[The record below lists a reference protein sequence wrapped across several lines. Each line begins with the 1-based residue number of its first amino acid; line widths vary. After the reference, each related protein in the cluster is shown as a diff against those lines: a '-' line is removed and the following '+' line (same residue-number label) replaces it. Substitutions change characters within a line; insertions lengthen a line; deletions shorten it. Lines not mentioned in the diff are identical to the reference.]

1 MVAVDGVSLDIAP
14 GEFVTLLGPSGSG
27 KTTTLMMLA
36 GFEIPTAGE
45 IYVDED
51 PIASVPPYRRNIGMV
66 FQNYALFPHMT
77 VGENIAFPLQMRKM
91 SRAEITRQTTAVLAL
106 VGLPGY
112 EGRYPRQLSGGQ
124 QQRVAVARAL
134 VFNPRVLLMDEP
146 LGALDKQLREH
157 LQLEIKALHDQL
169 GVTIIYVTHDQ
180 EEALVMSDRIA
191 VMNDGRIEQCG
202 LPTELYDEPST
213 RFVATFIGE
222 SNFIDG
228 VVDRLDG
235 TAACIEAPGLG
246 ELRAPAPRGPRGR
259 SAGGAHGAAGEDRR
273 RRSGLA
279 GHERRHRHGRRR
291 RLRRRDATLRRAC
304 RAGSG
309 SCSRRRTAAACRAS
323 LAATRF
329 VSAGTS
335 PIAASSDRLSSNA
348 RVIRDEPD
356 GHTDERDGERTPRG
370 ADRALRAPAA
380 SGAGALSPAPRA
392 GGRLSDPFYGY
403 PVAAMLTARSASRPG
418 AGRTSSR

>member
-1 MVAVDGVSLDIAP
+1 MTAATHLRAPEKIGGLGARVLFDRIEKRYGPVVAVDDVSLDIAP

-27 KTTTLMMLA
+27 KTTSLMMLA

-51 PIASVPPYRRNIGMV
+51 PIAAVPPYRRNIGMV

-77 VGENIAFPLQMRKM
+77 VGENIAFPLQMRKIG
-91 SRAEITRQTTAVLAL
+91 RAEIARQTRDVLEL

-112 EGRYPRQLSGGQ
+112 EGRYPKQLSGGQ
-124 QQRVAVARAL
+124 QQRIAVARAL

-191 VMNDGRIEQCG
+191 VMNNGRIEQCG
-202 LPTELYDEPST
+202 GPTDLYDEPET

-228 VVDRLDG
+228 VLGQVDDAVG
-235 TAACIEAPGLG
+235 YVEAPGLG
-246 ELRAPAPRGPRGR
+246 PLRAPLKPGL
-259 SAGGAHGAAGEDRR
+259 AAGSPVALTVRPEKIIAHDNGAGSHLNTVDGTVADVVFVGEMRR
-273 RRSGLA
+273 YVVALPGGQRLVLKAQNRSGVQSFDRGDA
-279 GHERRHRHGRRR
+279 IRVGWSVDDC
-291 RLRRRDATLRRAC
+291 RL
-304 RAGSG
+304 
-309 SCSRRRTAAACRAS
+309 
-323 LAATRF
+323 
-329 VSAGTS
+329 V
-335 PIAASSDRLSSNA
+335 
-348 RVIRDEPD
+348 
-356 GHTDERDGERTPRG
+356 
-370 ADRALRAPAA
+370 
-380 SGAGALSPAPRA
+380 
-392 GGRLSDPFYGY
+392 
-403 PVAAMLTARSASRPG
+403 
-418 AGRTSSR
+418 

>member
-1 MVAVDGVSLDIAP
+1 MTQTQTANGKTRATGDSIGELGARVIFDQIEKRYGSVVAVDGVSLDIAP

-51 PIASVPPYRRNIGMV
+51 PIAAVPPYRRNIGMV

-191 VMNDGRIEQCG
+191 VMNDGHIEQCG

-228 VVDRLDG
+228 VVHRLDG

-246 ELRAPAPRGPRGR
+246 ELRAPLR
-259 SAGGAHGAAGEDRR
+259 AGLAAGAPVALTVRPEKIVADDNGLAPDMNAVTGTVDDVVFVGEMRR
-273 RRSGLA
+273 YVVLLPGGQRLVLKAQNRSGVQSFA
-279 GHERRHRHGRRR
+279 RG
-291 RLRRRDATLRRAC
+291 DAIRVCWNVADC
-304 RAGSG
+304 RI
-309 SCSRRRTAAACRAS
+309 
-323 LAATRF
+323 
-329 VSAGTS
+329 V
-335 PIAASSDRLSSNA
+335 
-348 RVIRDEPD
+348 
-356 GHTDERDGERTPRG
+356 
-370 ADRALRAPAA
+370 
-380 SGAGALSPAPRA
+380 
-392 GGRLSDPFYGY
+392 
-403 PVAAMLTARSASRPG
+403 
-418 AGRTSSR
+418 

>member
-1 MVAVDGVSLDIAP
+1 MGDGVLASPIRVQHGSGPDGIGALGAQVVFDRIEKQYGNVMAVREVSLDIAP

-45 IYVDED
+45 IYVDKD
-51 PIASVPPYRRNIGMV
+51 PIAAVPPYRRNIGMV

-77 VGENIAFPLQMRKM
+77 VGENIAFPLQMRKIGK
-91 SRAEITRQTTAVLAL
+91 SEIQQKTRDVLAL

-112 EGRYPRQLSGGQ
+112 EARYPRQLSGGQ

-146 LGALDKQLREH
+146 LGALDKQLRER

-202 LPTELYDEPST
+202 PPTELYDEPAN
-213 RFVATFIGE
+213 RFVADFIGE

-228 VVDRLDG
+228 KVTTHEGDATCV
-235 TAACIEAPGLG
+235 AVPGLG
-246 ELRAPAPRGPRGR
+246 EVRA
-259 SAGGAHGAAGEDRR
+259 RR
-273 RRSGLA
+273 RAAMDSGSAVAVTVRPEKIVTTADNAMPGMNVVSGTVSDVIFVGEMRRYVVALPGGQELVLKAQNRSGVQSF
-279 GHERRHRHGRRR
+279 GRG
-291 RLRRRDATLRRAC
+291 DPITVAWSIDDC
-304 RAGSG
+304 R
-309 SCSRRRTAAACRAS
+309 
-323 LAATRF
+323 
-329 VSAGTS
+329 V
-335 PIAASSDRLSSNA
+335 
-348 RVIRDEPD
+348 V
-356 GHTDERDGERTPRG
+356 
-370 ADRALRAPAA
+370 
-380 SGAGALSPAPRA
+380 
-392 GGRLSDPFYGY
+392 
-403 PVAAMLTARSASRPG
+403 
-418 AGRTSSR
+418 

>member
-1 MVAVDGVSLDIAP
+1 MDDGFLANPIRVNGARPAGATDSFGALGARVMFDRIEKRYGSVIAVDDVSLDIAP

-36 GFEIPTAGE
+36 GFEIPSAGE
-45 IYVDED
+45 IYVDDD
-51 PIASVPPYRRNIGMV
+51 PIAAVPPYRRNIGMV

-91 SRAEITRQTTAVLAL
+91 GRGEITRQTTEVLDL

-157 LQLEIKALHDQL
+157 LQLEIKALHEQL

-191 VMNDGRIEQCG
+191 VMNNGRIEQCG

-222 SNFIDG
+222 SNFIEG
-228 VVDRLDG
+228 VVQRIDG
-235 TAACIEAPGLG
+235 AAARVDAPGLG
-246 ELRAPAPRGPRGR
+246 ELRAPA
-259 SAGGAHGAAGEDRR
+259 
-273 RRSGLA
+273 
-279 GHERRHRHGRRR
+279 
-291 RLRRRDATLRRAC
+291 
-304 RAGSG
+304 RAG
-309 SCSRRRTAAACRAS
+309 
-323 LAATRF
+323 L
-329 VSAGTS
+329 VAGVPVALTIR
-335 PIAASSDRLSSNA
+335 PEKIIAAENGIAPDMNAVTGTVDDVVFVGEMRRYVVLLPGGQRLVLKAQNRTGVQSFDRGDA
-348 RVIRDEPD
+348 IRVCWNIDDCRI
-356 GHTDERDGERTPRG
+356 
-370 ADRALRAPAA
+370 
-380 SGAGALSPAPRA
+380 
-392 GGRLSDPFYGY
+392 
-403 PVAAMLTARSASRPG
+403 V
-418 AGRTSSR
+418 

>member
-1 MVAVDGVSLDIAP
+1 MTLTQQETQPTRDTIGTLGARVIFDRIEKRYGSVIAVDDVSLDIAP

-36 GFEIPTAGE
+36 GFEIPSAGE

-51 PIASVPPYRRNIGMV
+51 PIAAVPPYRRNIGMV

-77 VGENIAFPLQMRKM
+77 VGENIAFPLQMRRM
-91 SRAEITRQTTAVLAL
+91 SRGEITRQTTAVLEL

-191 VMNDGRIEQCG
+191 VMNNGRIEQIG
-202 LPTELYDEPST
+202 FPTELYDEPST

-228 VVDRLDG
+228 VVQRQDG
-235 TAACIEAPGLG
+235 ATVCVDAPGLG
-246 ELRAPAPRGPRGR
+246 ELRAPM
-259 SAGGAHGAAGEDRR
+259 
-273 RRSGLA
+273 RSGLA
-279 GHERRHRHGRRR
+279 
-291 RLRRRDATLRRAC
+291 T
-304 RAGSG
+304 GS
-309 SCSRRRTAAACRAS
+309 
-323 LAATRF
+323 
-329 VSAGTS
+329 
-335 PIAASSDRLSSNA
+335 
-348 RVIRDEPD
+348 
-356 GHTDERDGERTPRG
+356 
-370 ADRALRAPAA
+370 
-380 SGAGALSPAPRA
+380 
-392 GGRLSDPFYGY
+392 
-403 PVAAMLTARSASRPG
+403 PVAVTVRPEKIVADENG
-418 AGRTSSR
+418 IAPDMNAVTGTVEDVVFVGEMRRYIVALPGGQRLVLKAQNRKGVQSFDRNDPIRVCWNIDDCRIV

>member
-1 MVAVDGVSLDIAP
+1 MGDGTKAQPIRRSTAAAPGAPDSIGALGARVIFDRIEKRFGTVVAVDDVSLDIAP

-51 PIASVPPYRRNIGMV
+51 PIAAVPPYRRNIGMV

-77 VGENIAFPLQMRKM
+77 VGENIAFPLQMRRM
-91 SRAEITRQTTAVLAL
+91 SKAEIVQQTQEVLAL

-146 LGALDKQLREH
+146 LGALDKKLRER
-157 LQLEIKALHDQL
+157 LQLEIKALHEQL

-191 VMNDGRIEQCG
+191 VMNEGRIEQCG

-213 RFVATFIGE
+213 RFVADFIGE
-222 SNFIDG
+222 SNFIEG
-228 VVDRLDG
+228 AIDRLDG
-235 TAACIEAPGLG
+235 ASVWVDAPGLG
-246 ELRAPAPRGPRGR
+246 
-259 SAGGAHGAAGEDRR
+259 
-273 RRSGLA
+273 
-279 GHERRHRHGRRR
+279 
-291 RLRRRDATLRRAC
+291 
-304 RAGSG
+304 
-309 SCSRRRTAAACRAS
+309 
-323 LAATRF
+323 
-329 VSAGTS
+329 
-335 PIAASSDRLSSNA
+335 
-348 RVIRDEPD
+348 
-356 GHTDERDGERTPRG
+356 
-370 ADRALRAPAA
+370 ALRAPARPEVTTGSTMA
-380 SGAGALSPAPRA
+380 LTVRPEKIVPMDNGAAPDLNVVDGVVEDVVFVGEMRRYVVALPGGQRLVLKAQNRSGVQNY
-392 GGRLSDPFYGY
+392 GRGDAIRVCWNVDDCRL
-403 PVAAMLTARSASRPG
+403 V
-418 AGRTSSR
+418 

>member
-1 MVAVDGVSLDIAP
+1 MSHATDRERRATSESFGDVGARVVFDRIEKRYGPVVAVDDVSLDIAP

-45 IYVDED
+45 IYVDGD
-51 PIASVPPYRRNIGMV
+51 PIAAVPPYRRNIGMV

-91 SRAEITRQTTAVLAL
+91 SKSDIAQQTREVLAL

-146 LGALDKQLREH
+146 LGALDKQLRER
-157 LQLEIKALHDQL
+157 LQLEIKALHEQL

-202 LPTELYDEPST
+202 GPTELYDEPSS

-228 VVDRLDG
+228 MIDRVDG
-235 TAACIEAPGLG
+235 AAACVTAPGIG
-246 ELRAPAPRGPRGR
+246 TLRAPAR
-259 SAGGAHGAAGEDRR
+259 SDLAAGASVALTVRPEKIIASENGTAPDMNAVTGTVEDVVFVGEMRR
-273 RRSGLA
+273 YVVLLPGGQRLVLKAQNRSGVQNFQR
-279 GHERRHRHGRRR
+279 GDQIRVCWNVDDC
-291 RLRRRDATLRRAC
+291 RL
-304 RAGSG
+304 
-309 SCSRRRTAAACRAS
+309 
-323 LAATRF
+323 
-329 VSAGTS
+329 V
-335 PIAASSDRLSSNA
+335 
-348 RVIRDEPD
+348 
-356 GHTDERDGERTPRG
+356 
-370 ADRALRAPAA
+370 
-380 SGAGALSPAPRA
+380 
-392 GGRLSDPFYGY
+392 
-403 PVAAMLTARSASRPG
+403 
-418 AGRTSSR
+418 

>member
-1 MVAVDGVSLDIAP
+1 MSVGFSASRSRTDRRMDAGADAIGTVGARVLFDHIEKRYGSVTAVDDVSLDVAP

-51 PIASVPPYRRNIGMV
+51 PIAAVPPYRRNIGMV

-91 SRAEITRQTTAVLAL
+91 NKAEITEQTKAILAL

-146 LGALDKQLREH
+146 LGALDKQLRER
-157 LQLEIKALHDQL
+157 LQLEIKALHEQL

-191 VMNDGRIEQCG
+191 VMNEGRIEQCG
-202 LPTELYDEPST
+202 LPTELYDEPAT
-213 RFVATFIGE
+213 RFVADFIGE

-228 VVDRLDG
+228 TIERLDG
-235 TAACIEAPGLG
+235 NDACVAAPGIG
-246 ELRAPAPRGPRGR
+246 ELRAPWKPGMAY
-259 SAGGAHGAAGEDRR
+259 GAAVALTVRPEKIVASENGLSKDMNVVAGTIEDVVFVGEMRR
-273 RRSGLA
+273 YVVALPGGQRLVLKAQNRSGVQNFA
-279 GHERRHRHGRRR
+279 RGDAIRVCWNVNDC
-291 RLRRRDATLRRAC
+291 RL
-304 RAGSG
+304 
-309 SCSRRRTAAACRAS
+309 
-323 LAATRF
+323 
-329 VSAGTS
+329 V
-335 PIAASSDRLSSNA
+335 
-348 RVIRDEPD
+348 
-356 GHTDERDGERTPRG
+356 
-370 ADRALRAPAA
+370 
-380 SGAGALSPAPRA
+380 
-392 GGRLSDPFYGY
+392 
-403 PVAAMLTARSASRPG
+403 
-418 AGRTSSR
+418 

>member
-1 MVAVDGVSLDIAP
+1 MAVMTATERATWSDQGTIGSLGARVIFDRIEKRFGTVVAVDDVSLDIAP

-51 PIASVPPYRRNIGMV
+51 PIAAVPPYRRNIGMV

-77 VGENIAFPLQMRKM
+77 VGENIAFPLQMRRM
-91 SRAEITRQTTAVLAL
+91 SKAEIVQQTQEVLAL

-146 LGALDKQLREH
+146 LGALDKKLRER

-191 VMNDGRIEQCG
+191 VMNEGRIEQCG

-213 RFVATFIGE
+213 RFVADFIGE
-222 SNFIDG
+222 SNFIEG
-228 VVDRLDG
+228 TIDRLDG
-235 TAACIEAPGLG
+235 ASIWVDAPGLG
-246 ELRAPAPRGPRGR
+246 
-259 SAGGAHGAAGEDRR
+259 
-273 RRSGLA
+273 
-279 GHERRHRHGRRR
+279 
-291 RLRRRDATLRRAC
+291 
-304 RAGSG
+304 
-309 SCSRRRTAAACRAS
+309 
-323 LAATRF
+323 
-329 VSAGTS
+329 
-335 PIAASSDRLSSNA
+335 
-348 RVIRDEPD
+348 
-356 GHTDERDGERTPRG
+356 
-370 ADRALRAPAA
+370 ALRAPARPEVTTGSTMA
-380 SGAGALSPAPRA
+380 LTVRPEKIVPVENGAVPDLNVVDGVVEDVVFVGEMRRYVVALPGGQRLVLKAQNRSGVQNY
-392 GGRLSDPFYGY
+392 GRGDAIRVCWNVDDCRL
-403 PVAAMLTARSASRPG
+403 V
-418 AGRTSSR
+418 